1 MGREILIGK
10 HFAAVSEEGRLVE
23 YIPDDPDEQAE
34 DILTG
39 RVDRIMPSAGCA
51 FVDIGRSRSGY
62 LPLQENSQTFAGTAV
77 RSGDR
82 VLVQIRK
89 EETGEKGA
97 FLTRDLVLPGQYVL
111 FMPMNRHI
119 GVSGKITDITE
130 RTRLAETG
138 EKLAGSKFGLVF
150 RTASADAPETELAEE
165 TERLQAEWERILQL
179 LDQAGLAETL
189 HHHESPGD
197 MLIRDYEKRGIEKII
212 RTDELN
218 ADYRRQLE
226 TALQRNVRLPGG
238 GNLVIDQCEAMTVI
252 DVNSGSDTS
261 GADQGSTIRNVNL
274 EACSEIGIQTRLRN
288 LSGII
293 IADLID
299 MKEKEDEDAVLRFL
313 TEVMNRD
320 RIKTVVHGF
329 TSLGLVEMTRKRTG
343 KRLAEALG
351 KQTRQP

>member
-1 MGREILIGK
+1 M
-10 HFAAVSEEGRLVE
+10 
-23 YIPDDPDEQAE
+23 
-34 DILTG
+34 
-39 RVDRIMPSAGCA
+39 
-51 FVDIGRSRSGY
+51 
-62 LPLQENSQTFAGTAV
+62 
-77 RSGDR
+77 
-82 VLVQIRK
+82 
-89 EETGEKGA
+89 
-97 FLTRDLVLPGQYVL
+97 
-111 FMPMNRHI
+111 
-119 GVSGKITDITE
+119 
-130 RTRLAETG
+130 
-138 EKLAGSKFGLVF
+138 
-150 RTASADAPETELAEE
+150 
-165 TERLQAEWERILQL
+165 
-179 LDQAGLAETL
+179 
-189 HHHESPGD
+189 
-197 MLIRDYEKRGIEKII
+197 
-212 RTDELN
+212 N

-226 TALQRNVRLPGG
+226 AALQRNVRLPGG

-261 GADQGSTIRNVNL
+261 CADQDITIRNVNL
-274 EACSEIGIQTRLRN
+274 EACREIGIQARLRN